1 MNRGLLLGVV
11 ACVSSWP
18 ACAGDKPAP
27 GLVADSRAV
36 LLADARLSA
45 PLQKLLGQKLLH
57 SDAGGARMPAPVLPR
72 VAVFTLDARAAPAQL
87 LTAAPRGA
95 APLAA
100 TGVRPQQQWR
110 VPGLVSSI
118 TGLRAGSDAV
128 RETLATLRLRGG
140 PRSPLKTMFVLRIDG
155 QEDSPPFSIGGG
167 GVAAA
172 LWRVGQSQ

>member
-57 SDAGGARMPAPVLPR
+57 SGAAEARLPAPVLPP
-72 VAVFTLDARAAPAQL
+72 VAVFTLDSRS
-87 LTAAPRGA
+87 
-95 APLAA
+95 APLPLLA
-100 TGVRPQQQWR
+100 TVPQGGTPLVASGVRPQQQWR

-118 TGLRAGSDAV
+118 AGLRAGSDAV

>member
-1 MNRGLLLGVV
+1 MNRGLLLGFV
-11 ACVSSWP
+11 ACVASWP

-45 PLQKLLGQKLLH
+45 SLQKLLGQKLLH
-57 SDAGGARMPAPVLPR
+57 TGAGEARLPAPVLPR
-72 VAVFTLDARAAPAQL
+72 MTIFTLDARAAPTQL
-87 LTAAPRGA
+87 LTATAREG

-100 TGVRPQQQWR
+100 TSARPQAQWR

-118 TGLRAGSDAV
+118 AGLRAGSDAV
-128 RETLATLRLRGG
+128 RETMASLRLRGG

-155 QEDSPPFSIGGG
+155 KEDSPPFSIGGG

-172 LWRVGQSQ
+172 LWKVGQSQ